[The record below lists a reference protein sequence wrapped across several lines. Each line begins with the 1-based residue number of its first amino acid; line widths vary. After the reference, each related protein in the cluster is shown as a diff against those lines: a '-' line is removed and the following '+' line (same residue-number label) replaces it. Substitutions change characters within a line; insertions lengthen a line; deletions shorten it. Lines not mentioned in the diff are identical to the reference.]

1 MASTAIEM
9 ECGRIELVTP
19 IPNAT
24 VSASNYF
31 TGETLLSYTDLNN
44 QTVDSLNSPAKVFEQ
59 QSQTPAGTYRVVGV
73 NQQSLLSYNETWNG
87 SSTSTIFGSAWPEG
101 YYRIHVTFTCSVNNQ
116 SVTVNL
122 EKKPLYWNKSKIAWM
137 TYIAPGS
144 YLCGS
149 PTTEIG
155 RTASGTSGEPQHR
168 VTIAKGFYLSRCQM
182 TTQQYN
188 AIMGK
193 TVSTSIKPKAS
204 ICYSYYNY
212 EHKEYIGSAWS
223 YPTTAPSD
231 GYGDFI
237 YASTGYVNGS
247 SSNPLQT
254 PNGLIEIMESTL
266 AVTNWKWELP
276 TEAQWE
282 FACRAGVN
290 SGFNNGKNPS
300 FSDGT
305 FDKNLSEI
313 AWYAGN
319 NTPSGTKDVARK
331 LPNRWGLYD
340 MEGNVWEWLY
350 DYLRSYTAAAENSPD
365 PVGPLSSS
373 YRVCRGGPYSG
384 NATSCRCAGDRHSRR
399 VSSVGGIIGIRPSL
413 QSLQ

>member
-87 SSTSTIFGSAWPEG
+87 SSTSTIFGSSWPEG
-101 YYRIHVTFTCSVNNQ
+101 YYRIHVTFTCTVNNQ

-122 EKKPLYWNKSKIAWM
+122 EKKPLYWNKSKVAWM
-137 TYIAPGS
+137 VYIAPGS

-155 RTASGTSGEPQHR
+155 RSSNENQHR
-168 VTIAKGFYLSRCQM
+168 VTISKGFYLSRCQM
-182 TTQQYN
+182 TVQQYN

-193 TVSTSIKPKAS
+193 TASTSIKPKAS

-212 EHKEYIGSAWS
+212 LGQEYINDAWA
-223 YPTTAPSD
+223 YPSSTTEPTWPD
-231 GYGDFI
+231 MI
-237 YASTGYVNGS
+237 YASTGHVGS
-247 SSNPLQT
+247 ATGTAINS
-254 PNGLIEIMESTL
+254 PNGLIETMESSL
-266 AVTNWKWELP
+266 AVSNWKWELP

-282 FACRAGVN
+282 FACRAGV
-290 SGFNNGKNPS
+290 GTALNNGKNNS
-300 FSDGT
+300 FSDDT
-305 FDKNLSEI
+305 FDENLNEI
-313 AWYAGN
+313 AWYKAN
-319 NTPSGTKDVARK
+319 ASSGTKAVARK
-331 LPNRWGLYD
+331 RPNRWGLYD
-340 MEGNVWEWLY
+340 MDGNVFEWLY
-350 DYLRSYTAAAENSPD
+350 DDRRSYSTAAEAD
-365 PVGPLSSS
+365 PVGSLTSSD
-373 YRVCRGGPYSG
+373 RGCRGGCY
-384 NATSCRCAGDRHSRR
+384 NYAAAYCRCAYRYNYY
-399 VSSVGGIIGIRPSL
+399 VSVSTLNLGLRPSL
-413 QSLQ
+413 QAIQ

>member
-19 IPNAT
+19 IPD
-24 VSASNYF
+24 ASIITSNF
-31 TGETLLSYTDLNN
+31 FLGETLLSYTDLNN

-59 QSQTPAGTYRVVGV
+59 QSQTPSGTYRVVGV

-87 SSTSTIFGSAWPEG
+87 SSTSTIFGSSWPEG
-101 YYRIHVTFTCSVNNQ
+101 YYRIHVTFTCTVNNQ

-122 EKKPLYWNKSKIAWM
+122 EKKPLYWNKSRVYWM
-137 TYIAPGS
+137 VYIAPGS

-155 RTASGTSGEPQHR
+155 RSTNENQHR
-168 VTIAKGFYLSRCQM
+168 VTISKGFYLARCQM
-182 TTQQYN
+182 TVQQYN

-193 TVSTSIKPKAS
+193 TASTSIHPKAS

-212 EHKEYIGSAWS
+212 LGQEYINDAWA
-223 YPTTAPSD
+223 YPSSTDAPTWPD
-231 GYGDFI
+231 MI
-237 YASTGYVNGS
+237 YASVGHVGS
-247 SSNPLQT
+247 ASGTAINT
-254 PNGLIEIMESTL
+254 PNGLIETMESSM
-266 AVTNWKWELP
+266 AVSEWKWELP

-282 FACRAGVN
+282 YACRAGVN
-290 SGFNNGKNPS
+290 TGFNNGKNPS
-300 FSDGT
+300 FTDGT
-305 FDKNLSEI
+305 FDENLNEV

-340 MEGNVWEWLY
+340 MEGNVFEWVY
-350 DYLRSYTAAAENSPD
+350 DYLRSYTATAENSPD
-365 PVGPLSSS
+365 PVGTLASSA
-373 YRVCRGGPYSG
+373 RGNRGGYYND
-384 NATSCRCAGDRHSRR
+384 NATSCRCAGHRNLSR
-399 VSSVGGIIGIRPSL
+399 VSNVNRGVGLRPSL
-413 QSLQ
+413 RSLQ

>member
-1 MASTAIEM
+1 MKYNALSGVETDAYYPASKVLESATTITPQGYYIIGINQQTGKTYSEVWDGTTTSTA
-9 ECGRIELVTP
+9 
-19 IPNAT
+19 
-24 VSASNYF
+24 
-31 TGETLLSYTDLNN
+31 
-44 QTVDSLNSPAKVFEQ
+44 
-59 QSQTPAGTYRVVGV
+59 
-73 NQQSLLSYNETWNG
+73 
-87 SSTSTIFGSAWPEG
+87 FGSTWDEG
-101 YYRIHVTFTCSVNNQ
+101 YYRVHITYNAIADGKTVS
-116 SVTVNL
+116 VNL
-122 EKKPLYWNKSKIAWM
+122 EKKPLYWNKSKVAWM
-137 TYIAPGS
+137 LYVAPGS

-155 RTASGTSGEPQHR
+155 RSSNENQHR
-168 VTIAKGFYLSRCQM
+168 VTISKGFYLSRCQM
-182 TTQQYN
+182 TVQQYN

-193 TVSTSIKPKAS
+193 TASTSIKPKAS

-212 EHKEYIGSAWS
+212 LGQEYINNAWA
-223 YPTTAPSD
+223 YPSSTTEPTWPD
-231 GYGDFI
+231 MI
-237 YASTGYVNGS
+237 YASTGHVGS
-247 SSNPLQT
+247 ATGTAINS
-254 PNGLIEIMESTL
+254 PNGLIETMESSL
-266 AVTNWKWELP
+266 AVSDWKWELP

-305 FDKNLSEI
+305 FDENLSEI
-313 AWYAGN
+313 AWYVGN

-365 PVGPLSSS
+365 PVGTLSSS
-373 YRVCRGGPYSG
+373 NRGCRGGGYNY
-384 NATSCRCAGDRHSRR
+384 NANNCRCAGFRNYYR
-399 VSSVGGIIGIRPSL
+399 VSNVYTYLGLRPSL